1 MPVSPQSPPDL
12 DGVPAESGH
21 TATAAMSPCSRRH
34 ATSFRRSGPL
44 SGLAASLA
52 GLLLACGGEPV
63 PPEPAS
69 PLASPSQALR
79 SSRSPA
85 TAALL
90 PTLPADLEPA
100 FDANP
105 RPSDSYRVVGRLTPP
120 SWSWGEIELLEGS
133 QRVRSEGY
141 NRRTE
146 KLRERDT
153 FQSDKYPL
161 RTYFGALNQQIIDGF
176 NLYYSHACAR
186 GPAACPTS
194 AAGPTRP
201 EARFVLLHKGPKT
214 AARSCRSELAPMLL
228 VHGAMQDGNVWLFP
242 GGNDGSGAAFPG
254 TTQKTGLVQ
263 HLEAAGRCV
272 YAVTFGNF
280 HGDNYS
286 QAIGVANA
294 IARIRGLHKRSDGSL
309 PKVDV
314 TAWSKGV
321 LAVDAYLANAPSWPA
336 ASSRYFDRLAA
347 AQSAEVP
354 AYRDDVRVYT
364 ALSGPH
370 KGLDLNFRHPI
381 HTLTI
386 ASTSNNAPIGRGPMP
401 WTWFSALQCVT
412 WGPDSPWFDNPYAKS
427 VCEGRGGTWPDFFT
441 RIYLSNLTG
450 LDSSGKPVAPE
461 TLKRLNVAEGVSA
474 SRFEFDEYNLSLF
487 GSLDERGS
495 FITAYLGQLQAA
507 YDLRPSYP
515 VPRRDSSDWKDL
527 DPDEN
532 RYYPWLRPK
541 LSFLGGGYL
550 DDPDRTACRKTAFLP
565 SASPCIAWHTYY
577 TARNAEPGGGLYS
590 KYQLMSGLGIAVA
603 EEMGGHFIA
612 RLAARGLDTRLGA
625 LYVLYGSSLGA
636 PGSAYETDGLSC
648 PSCTANS
655 DGVLFKESIAALTQ
669 LTQGWS
675 SSKRSSS
682 AKQEAMPLG
691 HLEIGVTPTA
701 WDKLLTFLKSRD

>member
-1 MPVSPQSPPDL
+1 MPAAKRSPHRSPVRPQAP
-12 DGVPAESGH
+12 PAAPGWG
-21 TATAAMSPCSRRH
+21 APRRLPMNQAGAML
-34 ATSFRRSGPL
+34 TG
-44 SGLAASLA
+44 LA

-63 PPEPAS
+63 GPDPGAPLATAPHALTATTAS
-69 PLASPSQALR
+69 PFHGLLAP
-79 SSRSPA
+79 
-85 TAALL
+85 
-90 PTLPADLEPA
+90 LPADLASA
-100 FDANP
+100 FDPNP
-105 RPSDSYRVVGRLTPP
+105 APSDSYRVVGRLTPP
-120 SWSWGEIELLEGS
+120 SFSWGEIELLEGS

-161 RTYFGALNQQIIDGF
+161 RVYFGALNQQIVDGF
-176 NLYYSHACAR
+176 NLYYSHACGR

-194 AAGPTRP
+194 APGPTRP

-214 AARSCRSELAPMLL
+214 AARSCRTDLTPMLL
-228 VHGAMQDGNVWLFP
+228 VHGAMQDANVWLFP

-294 IARIRGLHKRSDGSL
+294 IARIRALHKRSDGSL

-321 LAVDAYLANAPSWPA
+321 LAVDAYLANAPAWPA
-336 ASSRYFDRLAA
+336 AGSRYFDRLAT
-347 AQSAEVP
+347 AQSAAVP

-386 ASTSNNAPIGRGPMP
+386 ASTSNNAPVGRGPMP
-401 WTWFSALQCVT
+401 WTWFSAMQCVT
-412 WGPDSPWFDNPYAKS
+412 FGPDSPWYENPYAKS

-441 RIYLSNLTG
+441 RIYLSNLSG
-450 LDSSGKPVAPE
+450 LDSSGKPVARD
-461 TLKRLNVAEGVSA
+461 TLKRLNTTEGVSA
-474 SRFEFDEYNLSLF
+474 SAFEFDEYNISLF
-487 GSLDERGS
+487 GSIDESGRYVN
-495 FITAYLGQLQAA
+495 AYLGQLQAA
-507 YDLRPSYP
+507 YDLRASYP
-515 VPRRDSSDWKDL
+515 IPRRDSSEWKDL

-541 LSFLGGGYL
+541 LTFLGGGYL

-565 SASPCIAWHTYY
+565 AASPCIGWHTYY
-577 TARNAEPGGGLYS
+577 NSRNAEPGSGFYS

-603 EEMGGHFIA
+603 EELGGHFIT
-612 RLAARGLDTRLGA
+612 RLAARGLDSRLGA

-636 PGSAYETDGLSC
+636 PGTGYETDGLATPTS
-648 PSCTANS
+648 PPNS

-675 SSKRSSS
+675 SSKRSTST
-682 AKQEAMPLG
+682 KQESMPLG
-691 HLEIGVTPTA
+691 HLEIGVTPAA
-701 WDKLLTFLKSRD
+701 WDKLLTFLKARD